1 MQNHYLANVRLL
13 DANVARL
20 FELQRTEANS
30 PCRGT
35 FWDVARGLDLAIGG
49 VHMAKQLI
57 EAYYAPESKFSGDAR
72 LLERA
77 RLAVEYSIS
86 HQYADGSIDLPETNF
101 HDSCE
106 SAFSVYDLGPAYKV
120 LKTLSR
126 HTPAE
131 DALEAA
137 VRRYLNGAADA
148 MVNLGFH
155 TPNHR
160 WAISASLAYCW
171 HLLNRED
178 CRAHIDDFLR
188 EGIDCDENGEY
199 TERSAGNY
207 NFVCN
212 RSLLVM
218 ARELNMPE
226 LREHVKR
233 NLRMIL
239 TYVEPDDTM
248 STINS
253 RRQDMG
259 KASDWCGYY
268 SNFLE
273 MAILTGDGEFAWV
286 ADRMLAQMETR
297 EAKPTSRELTYF
309 EQFSEMLLNPAYRG
323 GFDAIAPIAPS
334 FSYNR
339 FYEASGV
346 ARFRE
351 GDFALTIVKE
361 RPVFIK
367 FQYKNHAGY
376 VRMAGSFFA
385 RGQFAAQSL
394 TQTEDGYELRFHD
407 RWGYKRPLPEKPE
420 TSDWTKMD
428 HSKRENV
435 AMQDFDMAVRIH
447 LCADGMTLDVSGEGC
462 ENIPSKL
469 ELLFEPNGH
478 YLTENV
484 IARAHG
490 GDYFF
495 QKGDSEYIFDD
506 HSGFAVRGGFRAHH
520 AGEHLRGTL
529 GADDDHFFIAMTA
542 FTPYH
547 GHVSVKTMER

>member
-1 MQNHYLANVRLL
+1 MLNHYLANVRFMDKCVESSLRLQCL
-13 DANVARL
+13 D
-20 FELQRTEANS
+20 ENS
-30 PCRGT
+30 SSYGT
-35 FWDVARGLDLAIGG
+35 FWDVARGYNEPCTGISLT
-49 VHMAKQLI
+49 KQFV
-57 EAYYAPESKFSGDAR
+57 EAYYTPDSRYYHDDTLLRRALLSMRWTNAR
-72 LLERA
+72 QHE
-77 RLAVEYSIS
+77 
-86 HQYADGSIDLPETNF
+86 DGSLDLLETNF
-101 HDSCE
+101 HDSAE
-106 SAFSVYDLGPAYKV
+106 TGFTVHELGPAYKV
-120 LKTLSR
+120 MKALTR

-131 DALEAA
+131 DELETEIL
-137 VRRYLNGAADA
+137 RYLNGAADA

-160 WAISASLAYCW
+160 WVISAALAYCW
-171 HLLNRED
+171 RLLGRKD

-199 TERSAGNY
+199 TERSSGVY
-207 NFVCN
+207 NAICD
-212 RSLLVM
+212 RALSMM
-218 ARELNMPE
+218 ARELDMPE
-226 LREHVKR
+226 LYEHVKR

-239 TYVEPDDTM
+239 TYIEPDNTI

-253 RRQDMG
+253 RRQDVG
-259 KASDWCGYY
+259 KAPDWTMYY
-268 SNFLE
+268 SNFLQ
-273 MAILTGDGEFAWV
+273 MALVTGDGDFAWV
-286 ADRMLAQMETR
+286 ADRMLKQLEKRPCA
-297 EAKPTSRELTYF
+297 PYC
-309 EQFSEMLLNPAYRG
+309 EQFSELILNPGLRARL
-323 GFDAIAPIAPS
+323 AEIQPATPS
-334 FSYNR
+334 FNYNR

-385 RGQFAAQSL
+385 RGQFAAQTL

-520 AGEHLRGTL
+520 AGERLRGTL
-529 GADDDHFFIAMTA
+529 GVDDDHFFIAMTA

-547 GHVSVKTMER
+547 HSVTLKTRDV

>member
-1 MQNHYLANVRLL
+1 MLNHYLANVRFMDKCVESSLRLQCL
-13 DANVARL
+13 D
-20 FELQRTEANS
+20 ENS
-30 PCRGT
+30 SSYGT
-35 FWDVARGLDLAIGG
+35 FWDVARGYNEPCTGISLT
-49 VHMAKQLI
+49 KQFV
-57 EAYYAPESKFSGDAR
+57 EAYYTPDSRYYHDDTLLRRALLSMRWTNAR
-72 LLERA
+72 QHE
-77 RLAVEYSIS
+77 
-86 HQYADGSIDLPETNF
+86 DGSLDLLETNF
-101 HDSCE
+101 HDSAE
-106 SAFSVYDLGPAYKV
+106 TGFTVHELGPAYKV
-120 LKTLSR
+120 MKALTR

-131 DALEAA
+131 DELETEIL
-137 VRRYLNGAADA
+137 RYLNGAADA

-160 WAISASLAYCW
+160 WVISAALAYCW
-171 HLLNRED
+171 RLLGRED

-199 TERSAGNY
+199 TERSSGVY
-207 NFVCN
+207 NAICD
-212 RSLLVM
+212 RSLSMM
-218 ARELNMPE
+218 ARELDMPD
-226 LREHVKR
+226 LYEHVKR

-239 TYVEPDDTM
+239 TYIEPDNTI

-253 RRQDMG
+253 RRQDVG
-259 KASDWCGYY
+259 KAPDWTMYY
-268 SNFLE
+268 SNFLQ
-273 MAILTGDGEFAWV
+273 MALVTGDGDFAWV
-286 ADRMLAQMETR
+286 ADRMLEQLEKRPCA
-297 EAKPTSRELTYF
+297 PYC
-309 EQFSEMLLNPAYRG
+309 EQFSELILNPGLRARL
-323 GFDAIAPIAPS
+323 AEIQPAAPS
-334 FSYNR
+334 FNYNR

-428 HSKRENV
+428 HTKRESV

-506 HSGFAVRGGFRAHH
+506 HSGFAVQGGFRSHH
-520 AGEHLRGTL
+520 AGERLRGTL
-529 GADDDHFFIAMTA
+529 GVDDDHFFIAMTA

-547 GHVSVKTMER
+547 HSVTLKTRDV

>member
-1 MQNHYLANVRLL
+1 MLNHYLANVRFMDKCVESSLRLQCL
-13 DANVARL
+13 D
-20 FELQRTEANS
+20 ENS
-30 PCRGT
+30 SSYGT
-35 FWDVARGLDLAIGG
+35 FWDVARGYNEPCTGISLT
-49 VHMAKQLI
+49 KQFV
-57 EAYYAPESKFSGDAR
+57 EAYYTPDSRYYHDDA
-72 LLERA
+72 LLRRA
-77 RLAVEYSIS
+77 LLSMRWTNARQHE
-86 HQYADGSIDLPETNF
+86 DGSLDLLETNF
-101 HDSCE
+101 HDSAE
-106 SAFSVYDLGPAYKV
+106 TGFTVHELGPAYKV
-120 LKTLSR
+120 MKALTR

-131 DALEAA
+131 DELETEIL
-137 VRRYLNGAADA
+137 RYLNGAADA

-160 WAISASLAYCW
+160 WVISAALAYCW
-171 HLLNRED
+171 RLLGRED

-199 TERSAGNY
+199 TERSSGVY
-207 NFVCN
+207 NAICD
-212 RSLLVM
+212 RSLSMM
-218 ARELNMPE
+218 ARELDMPE
-226 LREHVKR
+226 LYEHVKR

-239 TYVEPDDTM
+239 TYIEPDNTI

-253 RRQDMG
+253 RRQDVG
-259 KASDWCGYY
+259 KAPDWTMYY
-268 SNFLE
+268 SNFLQ
-273 MAILTGDGEFAWV
+273 MALVTGDGDFAWV
-286 ADRMLAQMETR
+286 ADRMLEQLEKRPCA
-297 EAKPTSRELTYF
+297 PYC
-309 EQFSEMLLNPAYRG
+309 EQFSELILNPGLRARL
-323 GFDAIAPIAPS
+323 AEIQPAAPS
-334 FSYNR
+334 FNYNR

-428 HSKRENV
+428 HTKRESV
-435 AMQDFDMAVRIH
+435 AMQDFDMTVRIH

-462 ENIPSKL
+462 ENI
-469 ELLFEPNGH
+469 
-478 YLTENV
+478 LTENV

-506 HSGFAVRGGFRAHH
+506 HSGFAVRGGFRSHL
-520 AGEHLRGTL
+520 AGERLRGTL
-529 GADDDHFFIAMTA
+529 GVDDDHFFIAMTA

-547 GHVSVKTMER
+547 HSVTLKTRDV

>member
-1 MQNHYLANVRLL
+1 MLNHYLANVRFMDKCVESSLRLQFL
-13 DANVARL
+13 D
-20 FELQRTEANS
+20 ENS
-30 PCRGT
+30 SSYGT
-35 FWDVARGLDLAIGG
+35 FWDVARGYNEPCTGISLT
-49 VHMAKQLI
+49 KQFV
-57 EAYYAPESKFSGDAR
+57 EAYYTPDSRYYHDDA
-72 LLERA
+72 LLRRA
-77 RLAVEYSIS
+77 LLSMRWTNARQHE
-86 HQYADGSIDLPETNF
+86 DGSLDLLETNF
-101 HDSCE
+101 HDSAE
-106 SAFSVYDLGPAYKV
+106 TGFTVHELGPAYKV
-120 LKTLSR
+120 MKALTR

-131 DALEAA
+131 DELETEIL
-137 VRRYLNGAADA
+137 RYLNGAADA

-160 WAISASLAYCW
+160 WVISAALAYCW
-171 HLLNRED
+171 RLLGRED

-199 TERSAGNY
+199 TERSSGVY
-207 NFVCN
+207 NAICD
-212 RSLLVM
+212 RSLSMM
-218 ARELNMPE
+218 ARELDMPD
-226 LREHVKR
+226 LYEHVKR

-239 TYVEPDDTM
+239 TYIEPDNTI

-253 RRQDMG
+253 RRQDVG
-259 KASDWCGYY
+259 KAPDWTMYY
-268 SNFLE
+268 SNFLQ
-273 MAILTGDGEFAWV
+273 MALVTGDGDFAWV
-286 ADRMLAQMETR
+286 ADRMLEQLEKRPCA
-297 EAKPTSRELTYF
+297 PYC
-309 EQFSEMLLNPAYRG
+309 EQFSELILNPGLRARL
-323 GFDAIAPIAPS
+323 AEIQPAAPS
-334 FSYNR
+334 FNYNR

-346 ARFRE
+346 VRFRE

-428 HSKRENV
+428 HTKRESV

-469 ELLFEPNGH
+469 ELLLEPNGH
-478 YLTENV
+478 YLTEHV

-506 HSGFAVRGGFRAHH
+506 HSGFAVRGGFRSHH
-520 AGEHLRGTL
+520 AGERLRGTL
-529 GADDDHFFIAMTA
+529 GVDDDHFFIAMTA

-547 GHVSVKTMER
+547 HSVTLKTRDV